1 MGDCG
6 QSESRL
12 RGRSSSDRASGSDR
26 DLFVRAYDAVSGD
39 VEWEISRQGV
49 SVTTI
54 RLDSGRLLVGGA
66 AADAT
71 YLAAISTKNGVFLWQ
86 DATPTSEF
94 VIDIA
99 ASGPRITAAI
109 VGENPRY
116 RRDALTLRQSTDRFR
131 RTDSPKR
138 LQHNCLIRPGQT
150 GAAWRRTFRP
160 SQ

>member
-12 RGRSSSDRASGSDR
+12 RGRVLIHRASGSDR

-39 VEWEISRQGV
+39 VEWEISRQEV

-109 VGENPRY
+109 VAR
-116 RRDALTLRQSTDRFR
+116 
-131 RTDSPKR
+131 
-138 LQHNCLIRPGQT
+138 IRGI
-150 GAAWRRTFRP
+150 AATH
-160 SQ
+160 